1 MPCGP
6 VDGMNPV
13 KVAEAM
19 DEAIDR
25 ARRGD
30 GPTFLEMKTY
40 RYRGHSMSDA
50 QLYRSKDEVEEY
62 KKIDPITQLL
72 DIIKEKNYAT
82 EAQIEEIDER
92 VKNLVD
98 ECEKFAEESA
108 FPEAQQLYDVVYEQ
122 ANYPFIPH
130 RL

>member
-30 GPTFLEMKTY
+30 GPTFLEIKNIPLQRPFDVGCTACTV
-40 RYRGHSMSDA
+40 RKKK
-50 QLYRSKDEVEEY
+50 LKNTE
-62 KKIDPITQLL
+62 KIDPITQVL
-72 DIIKEKNYAT
+72 DIIKENKYAYCT
-82 EAQIEEIDER
+82 N
-92 VKNLVD
+92 KL
-98 ECEKFAEESA
+98 K
-108 FPEAQQLYDVVYEQ
+108 
-122 ANYPFIPH
+122 
-130 RL
+130 RLTKE